1 MKILITGTKGLA
13 KALGDAY
20 ADQLVTLVSRSTGTD
35 INDVTQWGPNFLDYD
50 CVFNCAYD
58 GFAQVGVLEF
68 FYQNWKNTFDK
79 KIITI
84 GSRSVTYKRSE
95 PESGYWAYRLH
106 KQTLQQAH
114 DVMLLDAKCDMK
126 IIHPGPIDTAM
137 LQHID
142 CVKLNPDMLALK
154 IKNIVED
161 STIKRVD
168 LWL

>member
-1 MKILITGTKGLA
+1 MKILITGNKGLA
-13 KALGDAY
+13 KALGDVY
-20 ADQLVTLVSRSTGTD
+20 ADQSVTMISRSSGTD
-35 INDVTQWGPNFLDYD
+35 INNVSQWGSNFLDYD
-50 CVFNCAYD
+50 CVVNCAYD
-58 GFAQVGVLEF
+58 GFAQVSVLEF
-68 FYQNWKNTFDK
+68 FYQNWKNNPSK

-84 GSRSVTYKRSE
+84 GSRAVTHKRSD

-106 KQTLQQAH
+106 KQALQQAH
-114 DVMLLDAKCDMK
+114 DTMLLDAKCDMK

-142 CVKLNPDMLALK
+142 CVKFNPGILASK
-154 IKNIVED
+154 IKTIVED